1 MVNDSCHLD
10 TRVQSEGYEVKD
22 KLEEQQGK
30 LDAPGALKILILSGN
45 SAERAKNFDF
55 ATLMMV

>member
-1 MVNDSCHLD
+1 MNDSCHLD

-30 LDAPGALKILILSGN
+30 LDAPGALKLLILSGQL
-45 SAERAKNFDF
+45 S
-55 ATLMMV
+55 